1 MKCLYFDGI
10 LTVIEDY
17 VQPKR
22 GKGEA
27 LIKIHY
33 AAICN
38 TDKEIIKGYKGFQG
52 ILGHEF
58 VGVVEEAED
67 QAYIGKRVVGEI
79 NLGCGECEHCRLGHS
94 NHCKNRRVLGI
105 TNKDGVFAQY
115 ITLPLANLHIV
126 PDTVADLEAV
136 FAEPLAAALEITE
149 QCHIKPTHKVAIV
162 GNGKLGQLIGQVL
175 SLTGCDLTILGRS
188 EKTLFLLKNR
198 ARVQLISQVDYES
211 YFDIVVDATGN
222 QAGLSY
228 AQKIVKPMGKVVL
241 KSTYNDQALLNPT
254 LWVVKEITLVG
265 SRCGPL
271 DAALRLLEKKLVSV
285 EDLIGGVYTLDEYQ
299 AAFAEQN
306 LLKSVFKMIGN
317 KDE

>member
-1 MKCLYFDGI
+1 MKCLYFDDA
-10 LTVIEDY
+10 LTFIEDY
-17 VQPKR
+17 PQPRR

-27 LIKIHY
+27 LIKVHY
-33 AAICN
+33 GAICN

-58 VGVVEEAED
+58 VGIVEDAENS
-67 QAYIGKRVVGEI
+67 AYINKRVVGKI
-79 NLGCGECEHCRLGHS
+79 NLGCGECERCSQGHS
-94 NHCKNRRVLGI
+94 NHCENRRVLGI
-105 TNKDGVFAQY
+105 TNKEGVFAQY
-115 ITLPLANLHIV
+115 ITLPLANLHLV
-126 PDTVADLEAV
+126 PDTVEDLEAV

-198 ARVQLISQVDYES
+198 ARAQLISQVDYES
-211 YFDIVVDATGN
+211 YFDVVVDATGN

-241 KSTYNDQALLNPT
+241 KSTYNDQALLDPT

-265 SRCGPL
+265 SRCGPIG
-271 DAALRLLEKKLVSV
+271 AALRLMEKKLVSV
-285 EDLIGGVYTLDEYQ
+285 KELIGGVYTLEEYQ
-299 AAFAEQN
+299 AAFAEQHA
-306 LLKSVFKMIGN
+306 LKSVFKMIGN
-317 KDE
+317 KD